1 MTESIESLS
10 EAINDNFSEGD
21 KMRFRSHRSLSIK
34 SIGDFPGNEYII
46 VEVSPDEYT
55 AESGSRGGTPVDVD
69 ETHLITLGGETFKT
83 RLSRIFF
90 GEGLYL
96 EFSIIDEI
104 SDLDR
109 RSQRVLKFLY
119 ENQQTVFEESRI
131 TEHIYGDRPRP
142 PYNPIDREPHPDAG
156 AGPPFDFD
164 PYPDVQDELKQLHD
178 NDLIYNRDTH
188 PTTWGISADGI
199 DFVNTDRRFSVTTQ
213 GEVDAIQANDGETEQ
228 EGEA

>member
-21 KMRFRSHRSLSIK
+21 EMRFRSHRSLSIK

-55 AESGSRGGTPVDVD
+55 AESGSGGCTPVDVD
-69 ETHLITLGGETFKT
+69 GTHLITLGGETFKA

-90 GEGLYL
+90 GDGLYL

-119 ENQQTVFEESRI
+119 ENQQSVFEETRI
-131 TEHIYGDRPRP
+131 TDHIYGDRPQP
-142 PYNPIDREPHPDAG
+142 PYNPIAREPHPDAG

-164 PYPDVQDELKQLHD
+164 PDPDVQDELKQLHD

-199 DFVNTDRRFSVTTQ
+199 DFVSTDRRFSEPMRGEESGVADA
-213 GEVDAIQANDGETEQ
+213 EVDQ
-228 EGEA
+228 

>member
-131 TEHIYGDRPRP
+131 TDHIYGDRARP

-164 PYPDVQDELKQLHD
+164 PYPDVQDELKQLHN

-199 DFVNTDRRFSVTTQ
+199 DFVNTDRRFSEPMRGEESEVADA
-213 GEVDAIQANDGETEQ
+213 EVDK
-228 EGEA
+228 